1 MKNLKIGTKIYLG
14 FGLLLMLLL
23 TIALTSAISIIS
35 TRSNLDRVEINQGLQ
50 NSANELMHILNETR
64 ITAGVLYATHSQDAY
79 DNVSKQLMYCDKR
92 LEKLYDYIDADK
104 RLAVYRTEIQAFEKL
119 YTPWRDGVTQLAAF
133 PLEEGLT
140 PQQEEAFALQADGMR
155 RAGLLCHEL
164 LSNTIT
170 DMGDA
175 TAKTMQ
181 QTERASLIALIIVIV
196 VSGISLAAAVIV
208 AMVNARSITAPLAH
222 MRDVLGQI
230 GQTGDLRVQE
240 GTYERLRQVAEG
252 KDETAE
258 CTAAL
263 LILVDRLHYVDRT
276 LSQVAEGNLTGVVQL
291 QSQQDTMGL
300 AVQKMIAN
308 LNQKFST
315 LVHSANQVYQKTDEL
330 SDGSR
335 LLSDGSQRQAESVS
349 QLSNSVQ
356 EVGQRTE
363 QNTKLASQ
371 AAEFVKKI
379 QDEAQIGS
387 DKMNQMTQAATDINN
402 ASQAISKVI
411 KAIDDIAFQTNI
423 LALNAAVEAARA
435 GEHGK
440 GFAVVADEVRN
451 LAIKSAEAAKETGV
465 LIEDTIQ
472 KAALGTSIAESTS
485 ASFASIVDGVARSN
499 TIIHD
504 ISHLS
509 SEQLS
514 DVNKIITET
523 EFVETI
529 VKQNNA
535 IAIQSAQAAKDI
547 YHQTILLKELVSQF
561 QLQPQQEF
569 AQLNAKGGDSYER

>member
-1 MKNLKIGTKIYLG
+1 VKNLKIGTKIYLG
-14 FGLLLMLLL
+14 FGLLLMFLL

-35 TRSNLDRVEINQGLQ
+35 TRSDLDKVDINQGLQ

-64 ITAGVLYATHSQDAY
+64 ITAGVLYATHSRDAY

-92 LEKLYDYIDADK
+92 LEKLYDCIDSDG
-104 RLAVYRTEIQAFEKL
+104 RLSAYRPEIQSFEKL
-119 YTPWRDGVTQLAAF
+119 YATWRDGITQLAVAF
-133 PLEEGLT
+133 PLEGGLT
-140 PQQEEAFALQADGMR
+140 PQQQEAFALRADEMR
-155 RAGLLCHEL
+155 RVNLLCHEL

-170 DMGDA
+170 DMGDT
-175 TAKTMQ
+175 TAETMQ
-181 QTERASLIALIIVIV
+181 QTERASLVALIIVIV
-196 VSGISLAAAVIV
+196 VSGISLAAAVVV
-208 AMVNARSITAPLAH
+208 AMVNARSITVPLAH

-230 GQTGDLRVQE
+230 GETGDLRVQE
-240 GTYERLRQVAEG
+240 DTYEILKQVAEG

-263 LILVDRLHYVDRT
+263 LILVNRLHYVDRT

-315 LVHSANQVYQKTDEL
+315 LVQSTNQVYQKTDEL

-349 QLSNSVQ
+349 HLSNSVQ

-387 DKMNQMTQAATDINN
+387 DKMNQMTQAAADINR

-472 KAALGTSIAESTS
+472 KAELGTSIAESTS
-485 ASFASIVDGVARSN
+485 ASFASIVDGVAHSN

-504 ISHLS
+504 ISNLS
-509 SEQLS
+509 SEQLA

-523 EFVETI
+523 EFVEMI

-535 IAIQSAQAAKDI
+535 ISIQSAEAAKDI
-547 YHQTILLKELVSQF
+547 YNQTILLKTLVSQF
-561 QLQPQQEF
+561 QLQPQLGSDPVES
-569 AQLNAKGGDSYER
+569 KGRRSL